1 MGLLWKAIVRPM
13 MTVLPI
19 SSETF
24 HRIALR
30 NMRMSS
36 WPGLRSLIRAAYRS
50 SPVPSKLWGID
61 FDNPVGLAAGMD
73 KKGEAIHCWE
83 NIGFGWIEI
92 GGITYHPQ
100 DGNPKP
106 RMFRSVRHRALINRM
121 GLNNLGS
128 EEMERHLASLKSRNR
143 WSKVPVCINI
153 GKSKNTP
160 NEDAEQDYAGTFER
174 LWRFAD
180 LFVINVSSPNTPHL
194 RELQTNTDLERILA
208 ACNEV
213 NERLTDEDI
222 GMKKPI
228 LIKVAPDLE
237 DEQLTMIADIAMAS
251 ECAGI
256 VATNTT
262 TARPTKGG
270 IMDEEGGLSGGPLRG
285 RSTEVIKLIY
295 SHTEG
300 NIPIIGVG
308 GISDVDSAWEKIGA
322 GASLLQLYSALV
334 FEGPSV
340 IKQINKGLN
349 RRLKAHGYQSISEAV
364 GHAHKR

>member
-13 MTVLPI
+13 MAVLPV

-30 NMRMSS
+30 NIRISS
-36 WPGLRSLIRAAYRS
+36 WPGLRTLIRATYRS
-50 SPVPSKLWGID
+50 PPVPSSLWGID
-61 FDNPVGLAAGMD
+61 FQNPVGLAAGMD
-73 KKGEAIHCWE
+73 KKGECIHCWE

-121 GLNNLGS
+121 GLNNPGS
-128 EEMERHLASLKSRNR
+128 EAMEIHLASLKSLQR

-160 NEDAEQDYAGTFER
+160 NEGAEQDYAGTFER
-174 LWRFAD
+174 LWKFAD

-194 RELQTNTDLERILA
+194 RELQADQDLERIII

-213 NERLTDEDI
+213 NERLAGNEL
-222 GMKKPI
+222 GVQKPI
-228 LIKVAPDLE
+228 LIKVAPDLT
-237 DEQLTMIADIAMAS
+237 DEQVTMIADIAMAS
-251 ECAGI
+251 GCAGI

-262 TARPTKGG
+262 TTRPVKGG
-270 IMDEEGGLSGGPLRG
+270 VMDEKGGLSGSPLRE
-285 RSTEVIKLIY
+285 RSTEVIGLIY

-300 NIPIIGVG
+300 KIPIIGVG
-308 GISDVDSAWEKIGA
+308 GISDLDSAWEKIGA

-349 RRLKAHGYQSISEAV
+349 RRLKAHGYQNISEAV
-364 GHAHKR
+364 GHAHRG